1 MVPEKRAPRE
11 LSPSEKFA
19 VKQAANRTSKI
30 AGDAITA
37 RGVYTLLNPQS
48 EITTVITGR
57 YVPQA
62 TITANEAFLSESKRK
77 ADLKSSKQRNVK
89 LKVKG
94 KASPG
99 TRYKSTTQ
107 YVRAD
112 RTTRG
117 KIRVTPKGRDYLH
130 SIETTPEREKRVAR
144 SRRYSRATIIGGR
157 SLRYGVPV
165 LMVGWTIHDLVKR
178 DGDFWM
184 QKDAESMYG
193 RGLGTAFSYAAD
205 TLFWGGLAPLPT
217 GPSSTNN
224 SPVLPMI
231 FYMWS

>member
-11 LSPSEKFA
+11 LSPSEKFV
-19 VKQAANRTSKI
+19 VKQAANRTAKI
-30 AGDAITA
+30 AGDVITA

-62 TITANEAFLSESKRK
+62 TITANEAFLSESKRR

-94 KASPG
+94 KPSPG
-99 TRYKSTTQ
+99 KKYKSTTQ

-144 SRRYSRATIIGGR
+144 SRRYSRMTIIGGR
-157 SLRYGVPV
+157 TLRFGVPA
-165 LMVGWTIHDLVKR
+165 LMVGWTIYDIIAGKPVTQVAMESVFMGDLEPLE
-178 DGDFWM
+178 
-184 QKDAESMYG
+184 QTN
-193 RGLGTAFSYAAD
+193 LTFSQALTIMPIISHINYN
-205 TLFWGGLAPLPT
+205 PLDW
-217 GPSSTNN
+217 
-224 SPVLPMI
+224 
-231 FYMWS
+231 F